1 MRVLVVGCG
10 SIGKRHIT
18 NLLAME
24 KIESIVV
31 CTKNEGC
38 LEIFGNEKK
47 IEFTEE
53 LNDLPMFQDSYPPVS
68 SNNEIDFAIIA
79 NETSKHIDTA
89 VFLAERGIHLFI
101 EKPLS
106 HNLKKVDLLRET
118 AERKKIKIYI
128 AYNLRFLGIL
138 KYIKDVLSRK
148 GLGSLYFARIEVG
161 QYLPS
166 WRSTRDYRTTYSAAS
181 NAKGGGVALDLSHEV
196 DYMRYLFGDP
206 YHWITMKTKVSTL
219 EIDAEDI
226 FEGLYKYDCGFIC
239 SVHMD
244 YLQTN
249 TRREIRIEGSE
260 GTLVGD
266 LIGKIISIKNKEKKE
281 LLVTDE
287 NLFDTAKT
295 YIEELNHF
303 VRVIERKE
311 EPAITL
317 HDGISALK
325 LLEDI
330 NV

>member
-1 MRVLVVGCG
+1 MRVLIVGCG
-10 SIGKRHIT
+10 SIGRRHIS
-18 NLLAME
+18 NLLAIE
-24 KIESIVV
+24 KIERIVV
-31 CTKNEGC
+31 CTKNEEC
-38 LEIFGNEKK
+38 LEKFGNEKK
-47 IEFTEE
+47 IEFTGE
-53 LNDLPMFQDSYPPVS
+53 LNNLPVSQDSRPSFS
-68 SNNEIDFAIIA
+68 SSNEIDFAIIA

-106 HNLKKVDLLRET
+106 HNLEKVDILRET

-128 AYNLRFLGIL
+128 AYNLRFLGTL
-138 KYIKDVLSRK
+138 QYIKEVLSRK
-148 GLGSLYFARIEVG
+148 GLGSLYFAKIEVG

-166 WRSTRDYRTTYSAAS
+166 WRSTIDYRKTYSAAS
-181 NAKGGGVALDLSHEV
+181 NTRGGGVALDLSHEV

-206 YHWITMKTKVSTL
+206 YHWKVMKTKVSTL

-226 FEGLYKYDCGFIC
+226 FEGLYKYDSGFIC

-244 YLQTN
+244 YLQTD
-249 TRREIRIEGSE
+249 TKREIRIEGSE

-266 LIGKIISIKNKEKKE
+266 LIRKIIKIKDKEKKE

-303 VRVIERKE
+303 VRVIEGKE

-325 LLEDI
+325 LLEDR

>member
-10 SIGKRHIT
+10 SIGRRHIS
-18 NLLAME
+18 NLLAIE

-31 CTKNEGC
+31 CTKNEEC
-38 LEIFGNEKK
+38 LEKFGNENK
-47 IEFTEE
+47 IEFTSE
-53 LNDLPMFQDSYPPVS
+53 LNNLPVSQDSRPSFS
-68 SNNEIDFAIIA
+68 SSNEIDFAIIA

-106 HNLKKVDLLRET
+106 HNLEKVDILRET

-128 AYNLRFLGIL
+128 AYNLRFLGAL
-138 KYIKDVLSRK
+138 QYIKDVLSRK
-148 GLGSLYFARIEVG
+148 DLGSLYFAKIEVG
-161 QYLPS
+161 HYLPS
-166 WRSTRDYRTTYSAAS
+166 WRSTIDYRKTYSAAS
-181 NAKGGGVALDLSHEV
+181 NTRGGGVALDLSHEV

-206 YHWITMKTKVSTL
+206 YHWKVMKTKVSTL

-226 FEGLYKYDCGFIC
+226 FEGLYKYDSGFIC

-244 YLQTN
+244 YLQTD

-260 GTLVGD
+260 GILEGD
-266 LIGKIISIKNKEKKE
+266 LIRKIIRIKDKEKKE

-317 HDGISALK
+317 HDGISVLN
-325 LLEDI
+325 LLEDR